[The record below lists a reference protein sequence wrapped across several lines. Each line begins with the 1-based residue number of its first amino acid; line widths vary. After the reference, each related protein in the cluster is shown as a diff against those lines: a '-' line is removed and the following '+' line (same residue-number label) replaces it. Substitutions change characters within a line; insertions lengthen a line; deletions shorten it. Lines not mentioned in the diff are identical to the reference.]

1 MRMQA
6 LKILEDDTQCDII
19 KIGGLIRNKV
29 IWEASI
35 ISQPGSAPL
44 LMHGLYPRAQPG
56 VPVSCSRYVAKVK
69 KLLSSVHVLLS
80 RRQGDMW

>member
-29 IWEASI
+29 TLEALMI
-35 ISQPGSAPL
+35 TQPGSATL
-44 LMHGLYPRAQPG
+44 LMHGLYPHAQA
-56 VPVSCSRYVAKVK
+56 VLALSCSRYVAKVQK
-69 KLLSSVHVLLS
+69 VLSSVRVLLPLKPI
-80 RRQGDMW
+80 G